1 MLTQDISRVLRDP
14 SASNWLKSAMV
25 DSLERDP
32 VEAANDAEILA
43 ALLQAR
49 AEVILS
55 GEVADQLYFS
65 TASLTE

>member
-14 SASNWLKSAMV
+14 NVSNWLKSTV
-25 DSLERDP
+25 IDSLERDP
-32 VEAANDAEILA
+32 IDAANDAEILA

-55 GEVADQLYFS
+55 GEMVGHLYFS
-65 TASLTE
+65 KASLTE

>member
-1 MLTQDISRVLRDP
+1 MI
-14 SASNWLKSAMV
+14 

-32 VEAANDAEILA
+32 IDAANDAEILA

-55 GEVADQLYFS
+55 GEMVGHLYFS
-65 TASLTE
+65 KASLTE